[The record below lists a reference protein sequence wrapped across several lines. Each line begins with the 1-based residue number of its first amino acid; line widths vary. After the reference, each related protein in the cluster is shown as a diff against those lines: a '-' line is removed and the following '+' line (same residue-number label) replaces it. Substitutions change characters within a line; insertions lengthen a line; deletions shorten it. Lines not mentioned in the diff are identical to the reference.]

1 MRQIDLSAEVAG
13 QDTVDVK
20 AAQGVSGGVSGG
32 TVAARAPAGKLYEIT
47 VRFRD
52 GSTTVL
58 MEASPRT
65 WRLGNRV
72 IVIGRPNAE
81 NTN

>member
-1 MRQIDLSAEVAG
+1 MRQIDLSAEVVA

-32 TVAARAPAGKLYEIT
+32 TVAARAAAGKLYEIT
-47 VRFRD
+47 VRLRD
-52 GSTTVL
+52 ASTTVL
-58 MEASPRT
+58 KEASPRD
-65 WRLGNRV
+65 RV
-72 IVIGRPNAE
+72 IVIGRSNAE

>member
-32 TVAARAPAGKLYEIT
+32 TVAARAAAGKLYESRSACAT
-47 VRFRD
+47 AQRRC
-52 GSTTVL
+52 
-58 MEASPRT
+58 
-65 WRLGNRV
+65 
-72 IVIGRPNAE
+72 
-81 NTN
+81 